1 MAIVFQTSTALDSR
15 LRQLALVMIR
25 LTADHPKQAPKCL
38 RHKDFYS
45 QKQSYSWGHQIH
57 REPNPIKGEVAVVL
71 RVTSQGVNLKA
82 KKILVGRARLIEE
95 KGPLVR
101 CIECV
106 AHATRR
112 DTGGPRDA
120 VEGRAVEAASQAGSA
135 D

>member
-1 MAIVFQTSTALDSR
+1 MCNAFGLAPAAACQTLAVATPGTTRRCPQPRLLPTSALMVVFFSKRSLIGWARIADTSLSTA
-15 LRQLALVMIR
+15 IR
-25 LTADHPKQAPKCL
+25 ASSL
-38 RHKDFYS
+38 S
-45 QKQSYSWGHQIH
+45 
-57 REPNPIKGEVAVVL
+57 
-71 RVTSQGVNLKA
+71 LKA

-135 D
+135 DRIWS